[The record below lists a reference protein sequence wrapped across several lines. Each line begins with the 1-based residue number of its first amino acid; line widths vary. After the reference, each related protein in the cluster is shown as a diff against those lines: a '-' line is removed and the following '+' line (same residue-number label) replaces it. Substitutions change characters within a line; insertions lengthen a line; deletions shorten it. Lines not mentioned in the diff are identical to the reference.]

1 MLKQELKA
9 ESQKEKRAPN
19 KLGASMAAA
28 LHNRIHF
35 IAGLGN
41 PGEKYAGTRHNAG
54 FMTVDRLLEKLN
66 GTFEEHKL
74 HNAVYHQGRCRGAKL
89 IVAKPLTFMN
99 ASGEAVELIARK
111 NKIYPEETLIIY
123 DDMDLPLGT
132 IRVRDGGGGS
142 GGHNGVESVRKEF
155 DSANFARLRI
165 GIGRNDKRDQVD
177 HVLAEFEEGEKKE
190 FDAALNKAVE
200 AAKFILYRG
209 TKEAMNRFNA
219 KK

>member
-1 MLKQELKA
+1 
-9 ESQKEKRAPN
+9 
-19 KLGASMAAA
+19 MAVD
-28 LHNRIHF
+28 LHNRIHL

-41 PGEKYAGTRHNAG
+41 PGDKYAGTRHNAG
-54 FMTVDRLLEKLN
+54 FMTVDRLLDKLS

-74 HNAVYHQGRCRGAKL
+74 HNAVYHQGKCRGAKL

-111 NKIYPEETLIIY
+111 NKIYPEETLIVY

-132 IRVRDGGGGS
+132 IRIRDGGGGS
-142 GGHNGVESVRKEF
+142 GGHNGVESVKNMF
-155 DSANFARLRI
+155 GSANFARLRI
-165 GIGRNDKRDQVD
+165 GIGRSKKGDQVD
-177 HVLAEFEEGEKKE
+177 HVLTEFDDGEKQEFEN
-190 FDAALNKAVE
+190 ALESAVE

-209 TKEAMNRFNA
+209 TKEAMNKFNA